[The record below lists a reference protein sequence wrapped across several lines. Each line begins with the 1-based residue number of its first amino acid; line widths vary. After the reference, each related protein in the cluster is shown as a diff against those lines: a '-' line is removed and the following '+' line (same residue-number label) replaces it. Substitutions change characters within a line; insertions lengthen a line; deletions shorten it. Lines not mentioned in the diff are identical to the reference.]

1 MTQTPQTLDELG
13 EGLLLWEQLNTELPT
28 IEAKIPPLFD
38 QFAILD
44 KYEVTVAEDV
54 RTMLVEMPN
63 KFRDFQQTLVDVDI
77 MLKKHK
83 VRLTLLY
90 AHCHVKLG
98 DPGFIG
104 LNSGT
109 VQVVLYCTY
118 CTMLFLFLQKCEYMV
133 VAVPLAAEDTPVC

>member
-1 MTQTPQTLDELG
+1 MDELG
-13 EGLLLWEQLNTELPT
+13 EGLLLWEHLNTELPT

-63 KFRDFQQTLVDVDI
+63 QFRDFQQTLVDVDI

-83 VRLTLLY
+83 VRLTLSRE
-90 AHCHVKLG
+90 A
-98 DPGFIG
+98 
-104 LNSGT
+104 
-109 VQVVLYCTY
+109 Q
-118 CTMLFLFLQKCEYMV
+118 
-133 VAVPLAAEDTPVC
+133 